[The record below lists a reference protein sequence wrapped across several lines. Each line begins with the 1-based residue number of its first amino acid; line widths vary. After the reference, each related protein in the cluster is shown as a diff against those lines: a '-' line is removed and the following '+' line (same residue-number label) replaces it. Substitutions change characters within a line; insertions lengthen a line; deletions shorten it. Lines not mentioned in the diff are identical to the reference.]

1 MHNSLI
7 IIDDF
12 FPVDQAIKLFDT
24 VKTLD
29 YTHIKIDTAQVF
41 YEFGYTTLQ
50 EVEDLFSTEE
60 FFNLVN
66 LKLDTSTSSIY
77 EYHISKMTTNNYISM
92 HNDKN
97 DNDQAVTFLYYLND
111 EWNFNDGGALEITN
125 SISIL
130 PKFNRLVLFNN
141 HNKFLHEVTRIN
153 SSKARYTITGW
164 LQSDRNK
171 DNN

>member
-77 EYHISKMTTNNYISM
+77 EYHISK
-92 HNDKN
+92 N
-97 DNDQAVTFLYYLND
+97 DN
-111 EWNFNDGGALEITN
+111 
-125 SISIL
+125 
-130 PKFNRLVLFNN
+130 K
-141 HNKFLHEVTRIN
+141 
-153 SSKARYTITGW
+153 
-164 LQSDRNK
+164 
-171 DNN
+171 